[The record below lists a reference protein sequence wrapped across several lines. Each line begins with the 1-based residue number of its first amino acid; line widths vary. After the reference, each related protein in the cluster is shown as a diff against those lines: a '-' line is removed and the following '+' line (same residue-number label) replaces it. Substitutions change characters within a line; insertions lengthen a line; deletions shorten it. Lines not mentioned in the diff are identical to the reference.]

1 MSTVVVFNTLLSL
14 FFNSIASGYM
24 YGKRKHCGCAF
35 FIPKFFYVYACLVA
49 ILSFLSF
56 FFLLSSLLLGL
67 ID

>member
-1 MSTVVVFNTLLSL
+1 MVFNTLLSL

-24 YGKRKHCGCAF
+24 YGKTKHCGCAF
-35 FIPKFFYVYACLVA
+35 FIPIFFLNVYASLVA